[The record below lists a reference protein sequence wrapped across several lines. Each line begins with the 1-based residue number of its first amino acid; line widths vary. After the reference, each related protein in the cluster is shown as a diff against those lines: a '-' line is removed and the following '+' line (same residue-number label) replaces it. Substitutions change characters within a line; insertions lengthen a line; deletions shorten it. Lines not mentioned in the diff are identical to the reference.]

1 MATENNS
8 SDPDAPFPEDERPRV
23 LREELSELADV
34 VGPIQLV
41 DLLIERAFQLNAT
54 DIHLDPVMEGLRV
67 RLRVDGQLHDIL
79 HLPETLR
86 HNIISRVKLL
96 AELDLTERRHCQD
109 GHIPRRS
116 LRGDRDVRVG
126 TSPTIHGER
135 IVLRLMPDH
144 SRFNDLD
151 ELGIDADQLVQLRRE
166 LSHPYGMIIV
176 AGPVGSGK
184 STTLYGALQELNDPN
199 VSVTTIED
207 PVERRIPGVNQIQ
220 VEPKIGFGFAN
231 ALRGVLRQDPNVL
244 MVGEIRDS
252 ETAHI
257 ACRAGLTGV
266 LVLTTIHAHD
276 SAAAID
282 VLRDYGIPPMF
293 IADSVRCV
301 VAQRLVRKICTESR
315 ESYEPDDSTCEI
327 LGIPPEEA
335 SNHRLERGVPS
346 PANFHTGYAGRTGIF
361 EVLSVDRTIRQAI
374 LRGESQSQISERA
387 VEDGMQT
394 LWASARRKVLDGV
407 TTADEMYRTVLMG

>member
-1 MATENNS
+1 MATRNS
-8 SDPDAPFPEDERPRV
+8 GSEADIPFPEDQRPRV

-54 DIHLDPVMEGLRV
+54 DIHLDPTMDGLRV

-79 HLPETLR
+79 YLPEVLR

-96 AELDLTERRHCQD
+96 AEMDLTERRHCQD

-116 LRGDRDVRVG
+116 LSGDRDVRVG

-144 SRFNDLD
+144 TQFTDLEELGLD
-151 ELGIDADQLVQLRRE
+151 EDQLRQFRRE

-184 STTLYGALQELNDPN
+184 STTLYGALHELNHPN
-199 VSVTTIED
+199 VSVATIED
-207 PVERRIPGVNQIQ
+207 PVERRMPGANQIQ
-220 VEPKIGFGFAN
+220 VEPKIGFGFAH

-315 ESYEPDDSTCEI
+315 ESYEADESTREI
-327 LGIPPEEA
+327 LGIPPDEA
-335 SNHRLERGVPS
+335 GSHRLERGVPS
-346 PANFHTGYAGRTGIF
+346 AANFHTGYAGRTGIF
-361 EVLSVDRTIRQAI
+361 EILSVDRTIRQAI

-387 VEDGMQT
+387 VADGMQT
-394 LWASARRKVLDGV
+394 LRASARNKVMEGV
-407 TTADEMYRTVLMG
+407 TTVEEMYRMVLMG

>member
-1 MATENNS
+1 MATENNNS
-8 SDPDAPFPEDERPRV
+8 ESDAPFPEDERPRV

-86 HNIISRVKLL
+86 HNIISRIKLL

-144 SRFNDLD
+144 SRFNELG

-199 VSVTTIED
+199 VSVATIED
-207 PVERRIPGVNQIQ
+207 PVERRMPGVNQIQ

-231 ALRGVLRQDPNVL
+231 ALRGVLRQDPNIL

-301 VAQRLVRKICTESR
+301 VAQRLVRKICTESH
-315 ESYEPDDSTCEI
+315 ESYEPDDATCEI

-335 SNHRLERGVPS
+335 GKHRLERGVPS

-361 EVLSVDRTIRQAI
+361 EILSVDQTIRQAI

-387 VEDGMQT
+387 VDGGMQT
-394 LWASARRKVLDGV
+394 LWASARRKVLEGV
-407 TTADEMYRTVLMG
+407 TTAEEMYRTVLMG